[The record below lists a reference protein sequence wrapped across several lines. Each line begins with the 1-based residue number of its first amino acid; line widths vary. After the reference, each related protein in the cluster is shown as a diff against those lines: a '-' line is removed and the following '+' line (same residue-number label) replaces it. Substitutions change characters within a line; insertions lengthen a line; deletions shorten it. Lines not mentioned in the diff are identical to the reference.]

1 MRRAVANY
9 AAGAFRLSHKAFM
22 MAEVIAGNTDDPGFI
37 ELLNALVRG
46 LTRRHAPEQLW
57 IVQIDNW
64 FDHKWLGFS
73 GKGTVDFNWHG
84 LLNYYDAAIEE
95 FHQDKVTFPP
105 FSPNRVAGQ
114 WSYVRLGNHYTEAPL
129 PVLPHPTKRK
139 PSRKN
144 LHRRVQEFSRSA
156 CFVWY
161 SGNTAA
167 NGRGSVMVYRVAAD
181 RVECWFAAFNQKNG
195 WKLHVAKG
203 ASRDDIQQLLNSK

>member
-1 MRRAVANY
+1 
-9 AAGAFRLSHKAFM
+9 M
-22 MAEVIAGNTDDPGFI
+22 MAEVIAGKTDDPGFI

-46 LTRRHAPEQLW
+46 LTSRHAPEQLW

-73 GKGTVDFNWHG
+73 GMIWVHKSGKLAIHRSH
-84 LLNYYDAAIEE
+84 DAAIKE

-114 WSYVRLGNHYTEAPL
+114 WSYVRVGDHYTEAPL
-129 PVLPHPTKRK
+129 PVLPHPTKRN

-144 LHRRVQEFSRSA
+144 LHRRVQEFSGSA

-181 RVECWFAAFNQKNG
+181 RVECWFAAFNQKNR